1 MNQQKFNKLYE
12 PKQKKILL
20 LIPFLQEKPRPLMS
34 IANFLSVHPKWASS
48 YIRDLR
54 KLEVEVKK
62 DQYKKYY
69 INAAM

>member
-1 MNQQKFNKLYE
+1 MNQEKFEKLYE

-34 IANFLSVHPKWASS
+34 ISNLLSVHPKWASS

-62 DQYKKYY
+62 NEYKKYY
-69 INAAM
+69 I

>member
-1 MNQQKFNKLYE
+1 MNQQKFEKLYE

-34 IANFLSVHPKWASS
+34 IANLLSVHPKWASS

-69 INAAM
+69 IDATL

>member
-1 MNQQKFNKLYE
+1 MNQNKFEKLYE

-20 LIPFLQEKPRPLMS
+20 LIPFLQERPRPLMS
-34 IANFLSVHPKWASS
+34 IAKLLSVHPKWASS

-69 INAAM
+69 I